1 MRGVRKILRPQ
12 LFFLEGEKELAAT
25 SDTKLIDLSGLK
37 TAIDLIFAAVSEQ
50 TAKNINAVEATS
62 SNTIVFKCVDGS
74 TAYTLTNSTYTHP
87 TYTARTGLPTGNQTP
102 AFGGTFQVSQ
112 ITSDSTGHVTGAN
125 ARTITIPS
133 LPTAS
138 SSTLGCVKVGTGLT
152 INSGTLNVSLSEL
165 ILPSSSSSSDRA
177 IWIS

>member
-1 MRGVRKILRPQ
+1 MAQQNGLMTGADKQKLAS
-12 LFFLEGEKELAAT
+12 LE
-25 SDTKLIDLSGLK
+25 SDMSGAYL
-37 TAIDLIFAAVSEQ
+37 AIDEIASTLAGM
-50 TAKNINAVEATS
+50 S
-62 SNTIVFKCVDGS
+62 S
-74 TAYTLTNSTYTHP
+74 YTHP

-125 ARTITIPS
+125 SRTITIPS

>member
-1 MRGVRKILRPQ
+1 M
-12 LFFLEGEKELAAT
+12 AAT

-87 TYTARTGLPTGNQTP
+87 TYTARTGLPKGNQTP
-102 AFGGTFQVSQ
+102 SFGGSFDVSQ
-112 ITSDSTGHVTGAN
+112 ITSDATGHVTGATT
-125 ARTITIPS
+125 RSITIPA

-138 SSTLGCVKVGTGLT
+138 ASTAGVVKVGSGLT
-152 INSGTLNVSLSEL
+152 MANGVLSVDTSEL
-165 ILPSSSSSSDRA
+165 ILPNTASTTDRA